1 MDHKK
6 ALLKIL
12 KWAGSFLISTLFSA
26 PIIIVLLIG
35 GMVMALFGK
44 SSRSSSDVTFKD
56 SVSVTNTA
64 ALICEYFSEAGYTD
78 IQIAAILGNLE
89 WESRL
94 DYNSYTQ
101 LKKGGTAMGIAQW
114 TTYSGKNSLELFAE
128 SNGMEWNDLELQCM
142 AIDATLHE
150 QNPYSG
156 WYDTGM
162 GRYYGVTK
170 ADFWEGDLYDATM
183 SFFCCLEDPEEY
195 PNGCNNHGYVSA
207 SGCLSVSFDCGNGH
221 GRYPY
226 AQMYLDNMS
235 SDGLSAGSSY
245 HDEDESMEDG
255 ENGLS
260 EEPEG
265 GMDIPLYLQANYTS
279 VPWGDTNLG
288 KSGCGPTCLAMVM
301 TYLTGETV
309 TPPDVIAWSGTTYL
323 APTGSSWEFFPA
335 AASHYGVGYRSVKD
349 QASVVEALENGYTII
364 AREQPGS
371 FFSPV
376 GHFIVLRGVT
386 DDGKFL
392 VNDPAG
398 KYPVNREFTW
408 EEIDRP
414 QNFYMIFGE

>member
-101 LKKGGTAMGIAQW
+101 LKKSGNAMGIAQW
-114 TTYSGKNSLELFAE
+114 TTYSGTNSLELFAE
-128 SNGMEWNDLELQCM
+128 SKGMEWNDLELQCM
-142 AIDATLHE
+142 AIDATLHN

-162 GRYYGVTK
+162 GKYYGVTK

-183 SFFCCLEDPEEY
+183 SFFCCFEDPEEY
-195 PNGCNNHGYVSA
+195 PAGCNNHGYASA

-221 GRYPY
+221 
-226 AQMYLDNMS
+226 
-235 SDGLSAGSSY
+235 
-245 HDEDESMEDG
+245 
-255 ENGLS
+255 
-260 EEPEG
+260 
-265 GMDIPLYLQANYTS
+265 
-279 VPWGDTNLG
+279 
-288 KSGCGPTCLAMVM
+288 
-301 TYLTGETV
+301 
-309 TPPDVIAWSGTTYL
+309 
-323 APTGSSWEFFPA
+323 
-335 AASHYGVGYRSVKD
+335 
-349 QASVVEALENGYTII
+349 
-364 AREQPGS
+364 
-371 FFSPV
+371 
-376 GHFIVLRGVT
+376 
-386 DDGKFL
+386 
-392 VNDPAG
+392 
-398 KYPVNREFTW
+398 
-408 EEIDRP
+408 
-414 QNFYMIFGE
+414 

>member
-44 SSRSSSDVTFKD
+44 SSRTSSDVTFKD

-142 AIDATLHE
+142 AIDATLHG

-162 GRYYGVTK
+162 GKYYGVTK

-183 SFFCCLEDPEEY
+183 SFFCCFEDPEEY
-195 PNGCNNHGYVSA
+195 PAGCNNHGYASA

-226 AQMYLDNMS
+226 AQKYLENMDNGDLS
-235 SDGLSAGSSY
+235 GDRDEEERESDA
-245 HDEDESMEDG
+245 DG
-255 ENGLS
+255 EVTS
-260 EEPEG
+260 EEPSG
-265 GMDIPLYLQANYTS
+265 GMEIPLYLQGNYAS
-279 VPWGDTNLG
+279 VAWGDTNLA
-288 KSGCGPTCLAMVM
+288 KSGCGPTSLAMVM

-309 TPPDVIAWSGTTYL
+309 TPPDMIAWSGTAYL
-323 APTGSSWEFFPA
+323 TPTGSSWNFFPA
-335 AASHYGVGYRSVKD
+335 AAAHYGVGYRRVKD
-349 QASVVEALENGYTII
+349 RASVVEALENGYPII

-386 DDGKFL
+386 DDGQFW

-398 KYPVNREFTW
+398 KYSVNREFTW
-408 EEIDRP
+408 DEIERTE
-414 QNFYMIFGE
+414 NFYMIFGE

>member
-1 MDHKK
+1 MNHKK
-6 ALLKIL
+6 ALKKIL
-12 KWAGSFLISTLFSA
+12 KWAGSLLLSSLFSG

-35 GMVMALFGK
+35 GIVMALFGK
-44 SSRSSSDVTFKD
+44 SSKSSG
-56 SVSVTNTA
+56 SVSFTDTVSVSETA
-64 ALICEYFSEAGYTD
+64 VAICEYFSEAGYTD
-78 IQIAAILGNLE
+78 IQIAAILGNLQ
-89 WESRL
+89 WESGL
-94 DYNSYTQ
+94 DYNSYTK

-114 TTYSGKNSLELFAE
+114 TTYSGTNSLELFAE
-128 SNGMEWNDLELQCM
+128 SKGMEWNDLELQCM
-142 AIDATLHE
+142 AIDATLRE

-183 SFFCCLEDPEEY
+183 SFFCCFEDPEEY
-195 PNGCNNHGYVSA
+195 PNGCNNHGYVSG

-235 SDGLSAGSSY
+235 SDGLSAGSSSR
-245 HDEDESMEDG
+245 DEEESMEDD
-255 ENGLS
+255 ENRLS

-265 GMDIPLYLQANYTS
+265 GMEIPLYLQANYTS

-309 TPPDVIAWSGTTYL
+309 TPPDMIAWSGTAYL
-323 APTGSSWEFFPA
+323 APTGSTWEFFPA

-349 QASVVEALENGYTII
+349 QASVVEALENGYPII

-376 GHFIVLRGVT
+376 GHFVVLRGVT

-398 KYPVNREFTW
+398 KYSVNREFTW

>member
-44 SSRSSSDVTFKD
+44 SSRSSSDVTFTD
-56 SVSVTNTA
+56 GVSTNTA

-142 AIDATLHE
+142 AIDATLHG

-162 GRYYGVTK
+162 GKYYGVTK
-170 ADFWEGDLYDATM
+170 ADFWEGYLYDATM
-183 SFFCCLEDPEEY
+183 SFFAVLKIQR
-195 PNGCNNHGYVSA
+195 NIRLA
-207 SGCLSVSFDCGNGH
+207 
-221 GRYPY
+221 
-226 AQMYLDNMS
+226 AII
-235 SDGLSAGSSY
+235 
-245 HDEDESMEDG
+245 
-255 ENGLS
+255 
-260 EEPEG
+260 
-265 GMDIPLYLQANYTS
+265 MDMHRHRVVCQCRLT
-279 VPWGDTNLG
+279 VE
-288 KSGCGPTCLAMVM
+288 MVM
-301 TYLTGETV
+301 
-309 TPPDVIAWSGTTYL
+309 DVIHTLKNILRIWK
-323 APTGSSWEFFPA
+323 A
-335 AASHYGVGYRSVKD
+335 A
-349 QASVVEALENGYTII
+349 I
-364 AREQPGS
+364 
-371 FFSPV
+371 
-376 GHFIVLRGVT
+376 
-386 DDGKFL
+386 
-392 VNDPAG
+392 
-398 KYPVNREFTW
+398 
-408 EEIDRP
+408 
-414 QNFYMIFGE
+414 